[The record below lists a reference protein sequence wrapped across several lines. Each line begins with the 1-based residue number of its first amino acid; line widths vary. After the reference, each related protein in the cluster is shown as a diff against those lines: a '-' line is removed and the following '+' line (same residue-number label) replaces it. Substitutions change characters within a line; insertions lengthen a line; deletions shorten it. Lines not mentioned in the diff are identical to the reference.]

1 MNAAEL
7 WDESI
12 PETLRLGQVYFKRS
26 HFKYELPRELIRIY
40 PLEERDQ
47 ARLFVYDRETDKVYH
62 SVFKELD
69 RFLSP
74 GDVVVVNNV
83 KVFPARLYAR
93 KERTNGK
100 VEILLVRELDPDQH
114 LWEVFADPARKV
126 RVGNK
131 LIFEDE
137 KSGAV
142 LAAEVVDNTT
152 SRGRTIKFLF
162 DGGAE
167 ELRSLLRQ
175 MGEMP
180 IPKYLRRRGED
191 IDRVYYQTIFARD
204 DEEYAIAASTSAL
217 HFTERVVKR
226 LALKDIPVVEITV
239 HIGVASFMRV
249 EVEDLKKHVLEAEY
263 FKISEEAAARI
274 NKALQQGKRVVAVG
288 TSVVRALE
296 TAVSAEGLVRAM
308 EGWTTLFIYPPYDF
322 KIVKALITNFHEPES
337 TNLMLTCAFG
347 GYPKVLK
354 LYEEAK
360 KQGYKFLSYGDAML
374 IL

>member
-1 MNAAEL
+1 MDASEL

-12 PETLRLGQVYFKRS
+12 PETLRVGQVYFKRS
-26 HFKYELPRELIRIY
+26 HFKYELPQELIRRY
-40 PLEERDQ
+40 PLEERDK
-47 ARLFVYDRETDKVYH
+47 ARLFVYHRESGRIYH
-62 SVFKELD
+62 AVFRELD
-69 RFLSP
+69 KFLSA

-100 VEILLVRELDPDQH
+100 VEILLVRELSPEQH
-114 LWEVFADPARKV
+114 LWEVLADPARKV

-137 KSGAV
+137 KTGAV

-162 DGGAE
+162 EGSSDQ
-167 ELRSLLRQ
+167 LRALLRQ

-180 IPKYLRRRGED
+180 IPKYLSRRAED

-204 DEEYAIAASTSAL
+204 DEEYAIAASTSAM
-217 HFTERVVKR
+217 HFTQGVVKR
-226 LALKDIPVVEITV
+226 LALKDIQVVQITV
-239 HIGVASFMRV
+239 HIGVGSFMRV
-249 EVEDLKKHVLEAEY
+249 EVEDLKKHVLEEEY
-263 FKISEEAAARI
+263 FKISEQAAASI
-274 NKALQQGKRVVAVG
+274 NQAIQNGNRVVAVG

-296 TAVSAEGLVRAM
+296 TAVSAEGFVRAI
-308 EGWTTLFIYPPYDF
+308 EGWTNLFIYPPYDF
-322 KIVKALITNFHEPES
+322 RVVKALLTNFHEPES

-360 KQGYKFLSYGDAML
+360 KHGYKFLSYGDAML